1 MNYQERIFNILT
13 ETDKVSLGD
22 TDALLKR
29 LKSGPR
35 TVFRSE
41 KDIKPTKPTGEKSL
55 GDYTTI
61 APGAKISPEQK
72 AQAKAQAAAYHA
84 DPRAGKNRKPI

>member
-1 MNYQERIFNILT
+1 MNSYERIFNILT

-29 LKSGPR
+29 LKSRPR
-35 TVFRSE
+35 TSIGGE